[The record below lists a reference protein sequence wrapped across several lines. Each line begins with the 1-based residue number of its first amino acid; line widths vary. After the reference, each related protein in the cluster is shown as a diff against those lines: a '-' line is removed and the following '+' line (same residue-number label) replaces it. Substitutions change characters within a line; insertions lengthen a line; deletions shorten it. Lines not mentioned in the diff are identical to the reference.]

1 MSDRSEITEGISE
14 KKSFR
19 SGLVCGLLLAILMMG
34 SVFIGS
40 HVYGKFIYRNTK
52 EASAK
57 AKDEV
62 VNSSTNNKMQVI
74 KDTIEQYYLEDV
86 DEELMT
92 DGIYAGMVASLGDPY
107 SDYYSTEELESLRQ
121 QTEGIYYGI
130 GAYIGKDEATGLPMI
145 TGTIKDTPAEASG
158 LRYGDLICAV
168 DDQSIEG
175 MDNSEVVLLI
185 KGEEGTTVK
194 ITVYREGEAD
204 YLDFD
209 IERRRIESPT
219 VEQEMFDGGIGYIRI
234 MEFDDVTLDQFTEA
248 LAVCKGSDMKGLIL
262 DLRNNPGGNV
272 STVTEIA
279 RHILPKGLI
288 VYTEDKAGERIEYN
302 CDGRNELDVPMVVL
316 VNGGSAS
323 ASEILAG
330 AIKDYG
336 KGTLL
341 GTTTFGKGI
350 VQRVVPLTDGS
361 ALKLTV
367 SSYFTPKGNN
377 IHKVGIEP
385 DEELKFDA
393 DAYIKDGTDN
403 QLERAKEILRGN

>member
-1 MSDRSEITEGISE
+1 MSE

-19 SGLVCGLLLAILMMG
+19 SGLLCGLLLACLVIG
-34 SVFIGS
+34 SVYIGS
-40 HVYGKFIYRNTK
+40 RVYVKLVYEGAQKTDA
-52 EASAK
+52 EAR
-57 AKDEV
+57 DPV
-62 VNSSTNNKMQVI
+62 VNASTSNKMQVV
-74 KDTIEQYYLEDV
+74 KDTIEEYYLEDV
-86 DEELMT
+86 DEDKMR
-92 DGIYAGMVASLGDPY
+92 DGIYAGIVESLGDPY
-107 SDYYSTEELESLRQ
+107 SAYYSQEELEQLRQ

-130 GAYIGKDEATGLPMI
+130 GAYIGKDATTGLPMI
-145 TGTIKDTPAEASG
+145 TGTIEGTPAEASG
-158 LRYGDLICAV
+158 LQYGDLICEV
-168 DDQSIEG
+168 DGQSVEG
-175 MDNSEVVLLI
+175 MENTDVVLLI
-185 KGEEGTTVK
+185 KGDEGTKVRV
-194 ITVYREGEAD
+194 TVYREGEAD

-209 IERRRIESPT
+209 IARAKIESPT
-219 VEQEMFDGGIGYIRI
+219 VYQEMLDDDIGYIQI

-279 RHILPKGLI
+279 RQILPKGLI
-288 VYTEDKAGERIEYN
+288 VYTEDKDGERVEYS
-302 CDGRNELDVPMVVL
+302 CDGENELQVPLVVL
-316 VNGGSAS
+316 VNNGSAS

-330 AIKDYG
+330 AIKDYN

-350 VQRVVPLTDGS
+350 VQRIIPLTDGS

-385 DEELKFDA
+385 DEELKFDMN
-393 DAYIKDGTDN
+393 AYLKDGTDN
-403 QLERAKEILRGN
+403 QLERAEEILRTGK